1 MELLIHSEPELD
13 NDITLLIKI
22 YIDKYNYT
30 LGYWTNKEIDV
41 RAYDYLGT
49 GEVFTAY
56 VEELIL
62 DRLTGNMSITILNI
76 SVESYNSSNV
86 YYIFFE
92 ETTFNFPGI
101 NVPESTLI
109 TYSTNIDYIDNIDS
123 NIISNGSTSSSGLSG
138 GAIAGLIIAIVVAS
152 AGIISPI
159 LYCCC
164 RKPKP
169 EIKPK
174 TEVNESENLS
184 ISTTTSK
191 TNSITNQNKIEKNDR
206 TLTFQTTAQLKKSIV
221 IDGDKNVRQMRKIYF
236 RAINRKDLIKDSS
249 IYFLYKGKIITEN
262 KNDLVKNLFQK
273 DNEQNII
280 AVIDQDDKIQEEA
293 LKNQFQMFDK

>member
-30 LGYWTNKEIDV
+30 LGYWTNEEIDV